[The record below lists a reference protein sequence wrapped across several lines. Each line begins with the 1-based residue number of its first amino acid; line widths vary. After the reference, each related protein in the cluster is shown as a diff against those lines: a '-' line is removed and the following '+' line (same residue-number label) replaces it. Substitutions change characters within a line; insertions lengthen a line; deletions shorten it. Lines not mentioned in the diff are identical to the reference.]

1 LLNLKRNPYQNLSK
15 FKCVNCNA
23 KRHEP
28 GNKEVYNKSIDYY
41 ESYMFE
47 VDEIESID
55 ELNFYMYDF
64 EEAKNIIFNISNEM
78 TLPVEQT
85 TRE

>member
-1 LLNLKRNPYQNLSK
+1 
-15 FKCVNCNA
+15 
-23 KRHEP
+23 
-28 GNKEVYNKSIDYY
+28 
-41 ESYMFE
+41 MFE